1 MGNNWNPDIELER
14 LASFHDQIARL
25 REKVRVLKEK
35 QSDAIGGVSRGSLR
49 DAPDSLSGGNGT
61 SKNY

>member
-1 MGNNWNPDIELER
+1 MGNNSNPDAELER

-35 QSDAIGGVSRGSLR
+35 QSDASSDSYGARDGEEGEPLLR
-49 DAPDSLSGGNGT
+49 SNDT